1 MLLADNQSLEL
12 HDSMVAVEMAFQS
25 FTSALVQVRT
35 IQMES
40 KFHLV
45 DLAGSERVKRSGV
58 TGKEFKEATFINTG
72 LLALGNV
79 IVALSHAQEGE
90 KRHVPYRCATY
101 FS

>member
-1 MLLADNQSLEL
+1 
-12 HDSMVAVEMAFQS
+12 
-25 FTSALVQVRT
+25 
-35 IQMES
+35 MES

-90 KRHVPYRCATY
+90 KRHVPYR
-101 FS
+101 